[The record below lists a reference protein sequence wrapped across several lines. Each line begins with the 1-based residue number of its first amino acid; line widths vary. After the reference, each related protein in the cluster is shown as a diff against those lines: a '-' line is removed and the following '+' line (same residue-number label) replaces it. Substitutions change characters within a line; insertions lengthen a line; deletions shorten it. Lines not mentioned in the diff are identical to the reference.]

1 MTTTRRPSSGSHG
14 GDDVAEIRADI
25 AEARSE
31 LGDTVQAL
39 AAKTDVKKQAKD
51 AADTAKAKVTEKVT
65 DATET
70 ARVKVSEAT
79 ETARV
84 KVAEVS
90 EQAQV
95 KLQEKAPQL
104 VEAAGTAKAKAMG
117 LADKAQENPKVREA
131 VAKVRQRP
139 VPVAA
144 IVGALVVAYVVVRR
158 RRSR

>member
-1 MTTTRRPSSGSHG
+1 MTTTRKPSSGSHG
-14 GDDVAEIRADI
+14 DDVEEIRADI
-25 AEARSE
+25 VEARSE

-39 AAKTDVKKQAKD
+39 AAKTDVKQQAKD
-51 AADTAKAKVTEKVT
+51 VADTAKAKVSDATDTARAKVT
-65 DATET
+65 EATET

-79 ETARV
+79 ETA
-84 KVAEVS
+84 
-90 EQAQV
+90 QA

-104 VEAAGTAKAKAMG
+104 VEAAGVAKAKAMV

-144 IVGALVVAYVVVRR
+144 VVGVLVLAYVVVRR
-158 RRSR
+158 RRNR

>member
-1 MTTTRRPSSGSHG
+1 MTTTRRPDSGSPG
-14 GDDVAEIRADI
+14 NDAEEIRADI

-39 AAKTDVKKQAKD
+39 AAKADVKQHARD
-51 AADTAKAKVTEKVT
+51 AADSAKARVT

-79 ETARV
+79 ETARH
-84 KVAEVS
+84 KVS
-90 EQAQV
+90 EATETAQA

-104 VEAAGTAKAKAMG
+104 VEAAGTAKAKT
-117 LADKAQENPKVREA
+117 LALAEKAQENPKVRDA

-144 IVGALVVAYVVVRR
+144 VVGALVLAYVVLRR
-158 RRSR
+158 RRNR